1 MVCVTAESRVSPSL
15 IQARH
20 GRLSVAAQVLEV
32 LVGNAPFLQASG
44 QVPLRGPR
52 DSLRDRVVA
61 DVREELD
68 SVLQKEGDERIE
80 GSSGVTDCPDGGPG
94 FLEQSGLRRRALHP
108 SELSDRTGPGP

>member
-15 IQARH
+15 IQARR
-20 GRLSVAAQVLEV
+20 GRLSVAAQVLEMF
-32 LVGNAPFLQASG
+32 VGNAPFLQSSG

-61 DVREELD
+61 DVREEVD
-68 SVLQKEGDERIE
+68 SVLQKGGDERIE

-94 FLEQSGLRRRALHP
+94 FVKKSAHRGRAVHP
-108 SELSDRTGPGP
+108 GERSERTRPGP

>member
-20 GRLSVAAQVLEV
+20 GRLSVAAQVLEMF
-32 LVGNAPFLQASG
+32 VGNAPFLQASG
-44 QVPLRGPR
+44 QVPLRSPG
-52 DSLRDRVVA
+52 DSLRDWVVA

-80 GSSGVTDCPDGGPG
+80 GSSGVANCPDGGPG
-94 FLEQSGLRRRALHP
+94 FLEQ
-108 SELSDRTGPGP
+108 